1 MATTVVAVSGI
12 LVVCTANQCRSPVAE
27 AFLERQFASIGV
39 RVPLRS
45 AGLLDGGMP
54 SPAEIIEAS
63 SKEGLDLRAHR
74 SVQVE
79 ASMLLEADL
88 VIAMARSHVREL
100 SVREP
105 SCWPKTFTLR
115 ELLRRGE
122 GTGGRRRGEPLESW
136 LSEVRAGRRPGDLF
150 GADRRDDVPDPM
162 GGALEEF
169 TSMVELLEHLTADL
183 VDLLFPPE

>member
-1 MATTVVAVSGI
+1 MAVSGI

-27 AFLERQFASIGV
+27 ALLERQFRTIGV

-45 AGLLDGGMP
+45 AGLLEGGVP
-54 SPAEIIEAS
+54 SPDEIIEAAGN
-63 SKEGLDLRAHR
+63 EGLDLQHHR

-79 ASMLLEADL
+79 TPMLLEADL

-122 GTGGRRRGEPLESW
+122 GTEGRRRGEPLEAW
-136 LSEVRAGRRPGDLF
+136 LSAVRMGRRPGDLF

-162 GGALEEF
+162 GGAPEEF
-169 TSMVELLEHLTADL
+169 TSMVTLLERLTAEL
-183 VDLLFPPE
+183 VDLLFPAE